1 MPRKPVSIDFRNVME
16 PVLGEGLGIRE
27 EELHAMAPRLKE
39 AVRALGKRRWEDPV
53 KHGLAWMRL
62 PYDHPWLPDLL
73 ALAME
78 VRARFENLV
87 VLGIGGSALGNIA
100 LQSALNH
107 PFYNFLP
114 RAVRGGPRLFVLD
127 NIDPELV
134 GGLLEILRPEET
146 CFNVISKSGATAETM
161 AQFLIIRDL
170 LEKAL
175 GPWYRDHLVVITDP
189 EEGALRRIAE
199 RESLRTLPI
208 PKGVGGR
215 FSVLSPVGL
224 FSAACCGIDVEEL
237 LAGAVFMDQM
247 CSGQNPLHNRA
258 AVGAAIQYLL
268 YEKGHHITVM
278 MPYSHALRDVA
289 DWFRQLWAE
298 SLGKRYRRDGTEV
311 RVGPTPVKALGTT
324 DQHSQLQLYVEGPR
338 DKVVCFLQVI
348 SVGRGPVLRIP
359 DLYPDLEDVAYLS
372 GNTLTG
378 LMTAESRATALAL
391 RKAGCP
397 NLTYWLSK
405 LEAFDVG
412 QLLYLLE
419 LQTAIAGELWDVNAF
434 DQPGVEFGKQVTYGL
449 MGRPGYE
456 HYRAEAAEDLNQR
469 ARDPRYRLS

>member
-1 MPRKPVSIDFRNVME
+1 MPKEPISIDFHNVME
-16 PVLGEGLGIRE
+16 PVLGEGLGIRDG
-27 EELHAMAPRLKE
+27 ELEAMAPRLKE
-39 AVRALGKRRWEDPV
+39 AVRALERRRREDPV
-53 KHGLAWMRL
+53 KHGLAWTRL

-73 ALAME
+73 SLAME

-114 RAVRGGPRLFVLD
+114 REERGGPRLFVLD

-146 CFNVISKSGATAETM
+146 CFNVISKSGTTAETM

-170 LEKAL
+170 LEKVL

-189 EEGALRRIAE
+189 WEGALRLIAE
-199 RESLRTLPI
+199 KEGLRTLPI
-208 PKGVGGR
+208 PRGVGGR

-224 FSAACCGIDVEEL
+224 FSAACCGIQVEEL
-237 LAGAVFMDQM
+237 LAGAAFIDQM
-247 CSGQNPLHNRA
+247 CSGKNPLHNRA

-268 YEKGHHITVM
+268 YEKGYHITVM

-311 RVGPTPVKALGTT
+311 HVGPTPVKALGTT

-348 SVGRGPVLRIP
+348 DGGREPPLPIP
-359 DLYPDLEDVAYLS
+359 NLYPDLEDVAYL
-372 GNTLTG
+372 GQGTLNG
-378 LMTAESRATALAL
+378 LMLAEWQATALAL

-397 NLTYWLSK
+397 NLTYWLPE
-405 LEAFDVG
+405 LDAFCVG

-456 HYRAEAAEDLNQR
+456 QYRAEAMQAWVDN
-469 ARDPRYRLS
+469 PRYRLS

>member
-1 MPRKPVSIDFRNVME
+1 MQKQAINIDFHNVME
-16 PVLGEGLGIRE
+16 SALGPGLGLRE
-27 EELHAMAPRLKE
+27 EDLNALVPRLKK
-39 AVRALGKRRWEDPV
+39 AVRALERRRWEDPV
-53 KHGLAWMRL
+53 GHSLAWMRL

-73 ALAME
+73 ALAAE
-78 VRARFENLV
+78 VRARFNNLV

-100 LQSALNH
+100 LQTALNH

-114 RAVRGGPRLFVLD
+114 WEVRGGPRLFVLD

-134 GGLLEILRPEET
+134 EGLLELLPPEET

-161 AQFLIIRDL
+161 AQFLIVRDL
-170 LEKAL
+170 LEMAL
-175 GPWYRDHLVVITDP
+175 GRWYREHLVVITDP
-189 EEGALRRIAE
+189 SEGALRLIAE
-199 RESLRTLPI
+199 RERLPTLPI

-224 FSAACCGIDVEEL
+224 FSAACCGINVQEL
-237 LAGAVFMDQM
+237 LDGAAFMDYM
-247 CSGQNPLHNRA
+247 CGGQNPLHNRA

-311 RVGPTPVKALGTT
+311 RVGPTPVKGLGVT
-324 DQHSQLQLYVEGPR
+324 DQHSQLQLYMEGPR
-338 DKVVCFLQVI
+338 DKVVTFLKVM
-348 SVGRGPVLRIP
+348 VDEATVPIP
-359 DLYPDLEDVAYLS
+359 NLYPDLEDVAYLGKDHNS
-372 GNTLTG
+372 LAD
-378 LMTAESRATALAL
+378 LVTAEWMATAEAL
-391 RKAGCP
+391 RQAGCP
-397 NLTYWLSK
+397 NLTYWLPA
-405 LEAFDVG
+405 LDAFSVG

-419 LQTAIAGELWDVNAF
+419 VQTAIAGELWDINAF
-434 DQPGVEFGKQVTYGL
+434 DQPGVEVVKRMTYGL

-456 HYRAEAAEDLNQR
+456 RYHAEAMEVLK
-469 ARDPRYRLS
+469 ARNPRHRIC